1 MTGSVL
7 ARLHGG
13 EPVLGETGAV
23 QALVFVPLDLAWIN
37 HLVTEE
43 QRPSRASFPVPDRLS
58 WAEVGGRSWPLGSVN
73 TRRSRSPSAY
83 RRPQLIHAPSTS
95 AIKQGQRVMSRNR

>member
-13 EPVLGETGAV
+13 EPGLGETGAV
-23 QALVFVPLDLAWIN
+23 QALVFVPLDHGWIN
-37 HLVTEE
+37 YLVTEE
-43 QRPSRASFPVPDRLS
+43 QRPSRAPLPVPDRLS
-58 WAEVGGRSWPLGSVN
+58 WARMGGRSWPLGGVN

-83 RRPQLIHAPSTS
+83 RRPQLTHAL
-95 AIKQGQRVMSRNR
+95 

>member
-23 QALVFVPLDLAWIN
+23 QALVFVPPDLAWIN

-43 QRPSRASFPVPDRLS
+43 ASFPVLDRLS
-58 WAEVGGRSWPLGSVN
+58 WAKVGGRSWPLGSVI